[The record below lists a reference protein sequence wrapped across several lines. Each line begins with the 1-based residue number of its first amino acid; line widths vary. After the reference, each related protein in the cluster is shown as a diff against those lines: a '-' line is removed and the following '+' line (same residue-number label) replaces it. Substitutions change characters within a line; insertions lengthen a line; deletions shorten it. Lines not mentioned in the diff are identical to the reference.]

1 MLRVR
6 AKGSAVK
13 REQPSRVVIV
23 VELGG
28 EWPPWVS
35 ESSDGAERRVVA
47 EPEDEPFEA
56 LEARLGEALG
66 ALARDGARLK
76 AAILVTN
83 QRTDARQMARRRAVL
98 DALARAADARTRE
111 IVLAPPAEAPHAL
124 RQALG
129 ALAAEAARPAGP
141 RIHVGSGDGIASR
154 PIATTPLGVAHVA

>member
-1 MLRVR
+1 
-6 AKGSAVK
+6 
-13 REQPSRVVIV
+13 
-23 VELGG
+23 
-28 EWPPWVS
+28 
-35 ESSDGAERRVVA
+35 
-47 EPEDEPFEA
+47 
-56 LEARLGEALG
+56 
-66 ALARDGARLK
+66 LARDGARLK